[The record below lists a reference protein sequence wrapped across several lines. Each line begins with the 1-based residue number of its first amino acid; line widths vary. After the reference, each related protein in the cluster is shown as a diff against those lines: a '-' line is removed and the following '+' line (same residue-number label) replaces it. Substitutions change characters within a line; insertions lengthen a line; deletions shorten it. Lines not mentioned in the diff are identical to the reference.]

1 MAIVEVEK
9 FSNHSSYSEM
19 DDLRDAIVCA
29 IEDLE
34 TLVREVQEVDEIITF
49 DHAFFDQ
56 ADVGGTDEDWSRIMD
71 EIRDRLASMEI
82 ID

>member
-9 FSNHSSYSEM
+9 LSSYSAYSDM
-19 DDLRDAIVCA
+19 DDLRDALVCA

-34 TLVREVQEVDEIITF
+34 TLIREIQIVDEMIAYEN
-49 DHAFFDQ
+49 AFFDQ
-56 ADVGGTDEDWSRIMD
+56 DDIGGTDEDWSRIMD
-71 EIRDRLASMEI
+71 QIRDRLASMEI

>member
-1 MAIVEVEK
+1 MAIVEVTK
-9 FSNHSSYSEM
+9 FSDYSSYSEM
-19 DDLRDAIVCA
+19 DDLRDALVCA

-34 TLVREVQEVDEIITF
+34 TLVREVQEVDEMITYEN
-49 DHAFFDQ
+49 AFFDQ
-56 ADVGGTDEDWSRIMD
+56 ADVGGTEDDWSRIMD